1 MKTLHTISKSPSAKL
16 LDSCLEVIDETD
28 GLLFLEDGDYYA
40 RSGFNKSEFG
50 EEYNCYV
57 LKEDLSAR
65 GIELNSSDDIS
76 VIDYPGFV
84 DLCEHYGKIV
94 NWF

>member
-16 LDSCLEVIDETD
+16 LDSCLEVIDEKD
-28 GLLFLEDGDYYA
+28 GLLFLEDGVYFA
-40 RSGFNKSEFG
+40 LNGFNKSEVG
-50 EEYNCYV
+50 KSYNCYA
-57 LKEDLSAR
+57 LKEDLFAR

-84 DLCEHYGKIV
+84 DLCEHYGKVV

>member
-28 GLLFLEDGDYYA
+28 GLLFQEDGVYYA

-50 EEYNCYV
+50 KEYNCYV

>member
-16 LDSCLEVIDETD
+16 LDSCLEVIDEKD
-28 GLLFLEDGDYYA
+28 GLLFLEDGVYFTLN
-40 RSGFNKSEFG
+40 GFNNSESG
-50 EEYNCYV
+50 KAYNCYA
-57 LKEDLSAR
+57 LKEDLFAR
-65 GIELNSSDDIS
+65 GIELNSSGDIS

-84 DLCEHYGKIV
+84 DLCEHYEKIV